1 MELKPFYSKTLEV
14 KECLVMTYKDPFRK
28 KREIISK
35 YDSTSTF
42 YNERYAEI
50 QKEKYRYFLKEP
62 EINLK
67 RILDAG
73 CGSGLLIT
81 KFYDIIKTSIINRF
95 LYVGIDISLNM
106 LKLAKSL
113 MRTCE
118 KSGKYQLILADLEN
132 LPIRENVF
140 QSIFSITSLQ
150 NLNDIKQGLFEINRI
165 AKNGAYLNISIL
177 KKQLDSSQ
185 FITIL
190 NSYCLISTVD
200 EPENIEDLF
209 IKGRIIKKEKR

>member
-1 MELKPFYSKTLEV
+1 MKGCIVISYE
-14 KECLVMTYKDPFRK
+14 DPFRK

-42 YNERYAEI
+42 YNKRYAEI
-50 QKEKYRYFLKEP
+50 QNEKYRYFFKEP
-62 EINLK
+62 EINRK
-67 RILDAG
+67 RVLDAG
-73 CGSGLLIT
+73 CGSGLLIAQ
-81 KFYDIIKTSIINRF
+81 FYSIIKMTNRF

-106 LKLAKSL
+106 LKLAKNL
-113 MRTCE
+113 IRTFE
-118 KSGKYQLILADLEN
+118 KSGKYQLIHADLEN
-132 LPIRENVF
+132 LPIRGDIF

-150 NLNDIKQGLFEINRI
+150 NLYDIKKGLFEINRT

-177 KKQLDSSQ
+177 NKQLDRSK

-190 NSYCLISTVD
+190 ESYCLISMVE

-209 IKGRIIKKEKR
+209 IKGRIIKKEKRNLLIK

>member
-1 MELKPFYSKTLEV
+1 MKRWILI
-14 KECLVMTYKDPFRK
+14 TYEDPFRK

-42 YNERYAEI
+42 YNKRYTEI
-50 QKEKYRYFLKEP
+50 QNEKYRYFLKEQ

-67 RILDAG
+67 RVLDAG
-73 CGSGLLIT
+73 CGSGLLIAQL
-81 KFYDIIKTSIINRF
+81 YNIIKISTSNKF

-113 MRTCE
+113 IKTCE
-118 KSGKYQLILADLEN
+118 KRGKYQLIHADLEN
-132 LPIRENVF
+132 LPIRGDVF

-150 NLNDIKQGLFEINRI
+150 NLYDIKKGLFEINRT
-165 AKNGAYLNISIL
+165 AKNGADLNISIL
-177 KKQLDSSQ
+177 KKQLDRYQ

-190 NSYCLISTVD
+190 ELYCQINVID

-209 IKGRIIKKEKR
+209 IKGRIIKIDKGKLLIK

>member
-1 MELKPFYSKTLEV
+1 V
-14 KECLVMTYKDPFRK
+14 KRWILITYEDPFRK

-42 YNERYAEI
+42 YNKRYTEI
-50 QKEKYRYFLKEP
+50 QNEKYRFFLKEQ

-67 RILDAG
+67 RVLDAG
-73 CGSGLLIT
+73 CGSGLLIAQL
-81 KFYDIIKTSIINRF
+81 YNIIKISTSNKF

-113 MRTCE
+113 IKTCE
-118 KSGKYQLILADLEN
+118 KRGKYQLIHADLEN
-132 LPIRENVF
+132 LPIRGDVF

-150 NLNDIKQGLFEINRI
+150 NLYDIKKGLFEINRT
-165 AKNGAYLNISIL
+165 AKNGADLNISIL
-177 KKQLDSSQ
+177 KKQLDRYQ

-190 NSYCLISTVD
+190 ELYCQINMID

-209 IKGRIIKKEKR
+209 IKGRIIKIDKGKLLIK

>member
-1 MELKPFYSKTLEV
+1 V
-14 KECLVMTYKDPFRK
+14 KGCIAISYEDPFRK

-50 QKEKYRYFLKEP
+50 QNGKYNYFLKPP
-62 EINLK
+62 EINRK
-67 RILDAG
+67 RVLDAG
-73 CGSGLLIT
+73 CGSGLLIA
-81 KFYDIIKTSIINRF
+81 KFYNIIKTSKNNRF

-106 LKLAKSL
+106 LKLAKNL
-113 MRTCE
+113 IRTFE
-118 KSGKYQLILADLEN
+118 KSGKYQLIHADLEN
-132 LPIRENVF
+132 LPIRGDIF

-150 NLNDIKQGLFEINRI
+150 NLYDIKKGLFEINRT

-177 KKQLDSSQ
+177 NKQLDRSK

-190 NSYCLISTVD
+190 ESYCLISMVED
-200 EPENIEDLF
+200 PENIEDLF
-209 IKGRIIKKEKR
+209 IKGRIIKKEKRNLLIK

>member
-1 MELKPFYSKTLEV
+1 MKRWILI
-14 KECLVMTYKDPFRK
+14 TYEDPFRK

-42 YNERYAEI
+42 YNKRYTEI
-50 QKEKYRYFLKEP
+50 QNEKYRYFLKEQ

-67 RILDAG
+67 RVLDAG
-73 CGSGLLIT
+73 CGSGLLIA
-81 KFYDIIKTSIINRF
+81 KLYNIIKISTNNKF

-113 MRTCE
+113 IKTCE
-118 KSGKYQLILADLEN
+118 KRGKYQLIHADLEN
-132 LPIRENVF
+132 LPIRGDVF

-150 NLNDIKQGLFEINRI
+150 NLYDIKKGLFEINRT
-165 AKNGAYLNISIL
+165 AKNGADLNISIL
-177 KKQLDSSQ
+177 KKQLDRYQ

-190 NSYCLISTVD
+190 ELYCQINVID

-209 IKGRIIKKEKR
+209 IKGRIIKKDKGKLLIK

>member
-1 MELKPFYSKTLEV
+1 MKGCIVISYE
-14 KECLVMTYKDPFRK
+14 DPFRK

-50 QKEKYRYFLKEP
+50 QNEKYRYFLKEP
-62 EINLK
+62 EINRK
-67 RILDAG
+67 RVLDAG
-73 CGSGLLIT
+73 CGSGLLIA
-81 KFYDIIKTSIINRF
+81 KFYNIIKTSTNNKF

-113 MRTCE
+113 IRTYE
-118 KSGKYQLILADLEN
+118 ESGKYQLIQADLEN
-132 LPIRENVF
+132 LPIRGDVF
-140 QSIFSITSLQ
+140 QSIFSMTSLQ
-150 NLNDIKQGLFEINRI
+150 NLYDVKKGLFEINRT

-177 KKQLDSSQ
+177 KKQLDRSQ
-185 FITIL
+185 FITAL
-190 NSYCLISTVD
+190 ESYCLISSRE

-209 IKGRIIKKEKR
+209 IKGRIIKKTKEKLPIK